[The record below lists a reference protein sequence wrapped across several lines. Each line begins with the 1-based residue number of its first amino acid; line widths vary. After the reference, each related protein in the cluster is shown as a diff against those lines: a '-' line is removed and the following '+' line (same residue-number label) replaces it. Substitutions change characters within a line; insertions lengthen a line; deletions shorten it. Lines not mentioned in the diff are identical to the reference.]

1 MCTSSCPRATAEGEC
16 CPWVVVLSPQ
26 EAAAISVGFVS
37 TSGVVD
43 MGDIARLLPI
53 NAVLARRGE
62 GAALPADVEHGSR
75 SSLLGKNVEILLRA
89 VRFELP
95 PGVKVQHGATL
106 GRGVQLSPG
115 TILNRDLEVAEWPRG
130 MALPPGTELV
140 KLTNGCDMPV
150 GFEIVPMARADKHLS
165 GLPKNYYY
173 TVRLPHLLKL
183 PTAQQLAEEVTVVT
197 GGASLT
203 PPPAADRLPP
213 AGGGAP
219 SPGATLSSCRCRTTR
234 WWSSR
239 PRRRSPCSPLGCC

>member
-1 MCTSSCPRATAEGEC
+1 M
-16 CPWVVVLSPQ
+16 
-26 EAAAISVGFVS
+26 GFVS

-115 TILNRDLEVAEWPRG
+115 TIVNRDLEVAEWPRG

-165 GLPKNYYY
+165 DLPNNYYY

-203 PPPAADRLPP
+203 QLPAANRLPP
-213 AGGGAP
+213 AGGGQGGAP